1 MNRHGLVR
9 GVRDG
14 GISIAVRT
22 ECALLDMSGTLVSDQ
37 TATIAV
43 TARGQTVT
51 MNRCT

>member
-14 GISIAVRT
+14 GISIAART
-22 ECALLDMSGTLVSDQ
+22 ECALLDMPGTLLTDQ